1 MNIVSPCDL
10 VKELIDN
17 AVDAKA
23 TAIEIT
29 ISSNTIDRVTVK
41 DNGTGIDIDDFNSLG
56 RRAHT
61 SKLRA
66 FEELTTLG
74 GRSLGFRG
82 EALASANALS
92 NIVIITKKSGNPVA
106 WRIELAHAVGGVKA
120 KQPVSATVGT
130 TVAATR
136 LFENMPPRKQ
146 FILKEKNRTMLKI
159 QNTVKAYAL
168 ARPYIKWSLKMVG
181 NTKPMWSYSPA
192 RAALGREAILQSFGP
207 NVLRSC
213 TEINEEIP
221 QRCNLN
227 MENSSKSSAWIFTG
241 YVGAQHSTHFNSQ
254 AVFISIDGRPMSS
267 SWHISKAFASIL
279 RSYII
284 GTEEQSKTSPFKGHL
299 FAQLNVQCPPRSYD
313 PNITAQK
320 DEVLFADENF
330 LLEKL
335 DLICRNRLNHDL
347 QCHPTVAPLT
357 DPGRDTS
364 GTGKKQPL
372 HEVEVEVKGDP
383 SPPCE
388 NKNNEAEGQNL
399 VGQEKHHHI
408 DLSATKRPT
417 IKTVLKTSFTV
428 NMSNR
433 EDDQSDD
440 EDVLEAIEV
449 EIPRRP
455 TPVQAGDQS
464 RKDNIRHY
472 FHPVPTQ
479 DFDIA
484 CDSTASTTD
493 TLEAKEERQLADPH
507 SAGRT
512 RLRPLTASDLN
523 RMRDEAESSPEQP
536 GSTSA
541 IPHIERPESSWS
553 SSIGAAPSPGFNN
566 VTRREPWTGG
576 LGRSPQQLTAP
587 TRSIRVNQE
596 AAVDLPFVG
605 HSQLILT
612 PPPSDPRYRL
622 DPESLPLGSRLRSLD
637 ASPTRTS
644 MTNQFNDHRT
654 ALANVASSSKRSGG
668 LLSGDTGYNGHK
680 DTFAAGRLRRNGSGP
695 SARGKGRGRI
705 THVAEKPCYKV
716 ASRNMTLLGRPAE
729 KTMAPFQPLSFSD
742 SLPESTSMLA
752 KKAAQESPCAP
763 VGYSHALQI
772 NLARTP
778 APMSRFD
785 ANTGNTWTREL
796 EDTEL
801 KGTKS
806 QSRKADAASPI
817 GLPEA
822 DGCFSSSL
830 VSFDKQSSPERN
842 GISRSEVSGR
852 LLFQS
857 QGMANTHCLCT
868 TIECGHG
875 DIERLVRQHAKVDQY
890 ELPGDI
896 AVTLLSA
903 DLGGVQSV
911 QKRLQLCVDSWM
923 QQNKMRSQVDY
934 MM

>member
-1 MNIVSPCDL
+1 MSIQALSASTVQLLGSSMNIVSPCDL

-17 AVDAKA
+17 AIDAKA
-23 TAIEIT
+23 TAIDIT
-29 ISSNTIDRVTVK
+29 ISSNTLDRVTVK
-41 DNGTGIDIDDFNSLG
+41 DNGTGIDIDDFN
-56 RRAHT
+56 
-61 SKLRA
+61 
-66 FEELTTLG
+66 
-74 GRSLGFRG
+74 
-82 EALASANALS
+82 SANALS

-146 FILKEKNRTMLKI
+146 YILKEKNRTMLKI

-168 ARPYIKWSLKMVG
+168 ARPHIKWSLKMVG

-192 RAALGREAILQSFGP
+192 RAASGREAILQFFGS
-207 NVLRSC
+207 NLLKNC

-227 MENSSKSSAWIFTG
+227 MGDSSKSSAWIFTG

-279 RSYII
+279 KSYVI
-284 GTEEQSKTSPFKGHL
+284 GTEEQSKTSLFKGHL

-335 DLICRNRLNHDL
+335 DMICRKKLKHDL
-347 QCHPTVAPLT
+347 RCHPTVAPST
-357 DPGRDTS
+357 GPGRDTS

-372 HEVEVEVKGDP
+372 PEVEVEVKGDP
-383 SPPCE
+383 SPPCK

-399 VGQEKHHHI
+399 VGQEKHHHV
-408 DLSATKRPT
+408 DLTATKRSA

-440 EDVLEAIEV
+440 EDILEAIEV

-455 TPVQAGDQS
+455 TPVQVGDHS

-484 CDSTASTTD
+484 CDSTAATTD
-493 TLEAKEERQLADPH
+493 TLEAEEEKQLADPH

-512 RLRPLTASDLN
+512 PLRPLTASDLN
-523 RMRDEAESSPEQP
+523 RMRDEAESSPEQQP
-536 GSTSA
+536 GSTSM
-541 IPHIERPESSWS
+541 IPHIERPESSLS
-553 SSIGAAPSPGFNN
+553 SSIGAASSPGFNN

-576 LGRSPQQLTAP
+576 LGRSSQQLTAP

-596 AAVDLPFVG
+596 AAVDPPFVG

-622 DPESLPLGSRLRSLD
+622 DPESPPLGSRLRSLD

-644 MTNQFNDHRT
+644 ITNRFNNHRT
-654 ALANVASSSKRSGG
+654 ALANVSSSSKRSGG
-668 LLSGDTGYNGHK
+668 LLSGSTGYNGHQ
-680 DTFAAGRLRRNGSGP
+680 DTFAAARLRGNGSGP

-716 ASRNMTLLGRPAE
+716 ASRNMALLGRPAE

-742 SLPESTSMLA
+742 SLPESLPESTSMLA
-752 KKAAQESPCAP
+752 KKAAHEIPSAP

-778 APMSRFD
+778 APMSRLD
-785 ANTGNTWTREL
+785 ANTGNAWTRGL

-806 QSRKADAASPI
+806 QNRVADAASPF
-817 GLPEA
+817 GLPDA
-822 DGCFSSSL
+822 DGCCSSSL
-830 VSFDKQSSPERN
+830 VSFDKRSSPERN
-842 GISRSEVSGR
+842 GISRSEVSGG

-857 QGMANTHCLCT
+857 QGMANAHCLCT

-903 DLGGVQSV
+903 NLGSVQSV

-923 QQNKMRSQVDY
+923 QQNKIRSQVDY